1 MGPGPDSPD
10 WHVALRRCVLAVS
23 LLDGVDAVPQDG
35 GVLLEGA
42 PPVEVPWPEVVSVVG
57 DSDPDSATARRRLR
71 SWLRLRRGLA
81 DLPDPG
87 TAARPLGLPVGHVL
101 HPGPTW
107 VRLRVLGGALDVGTG
122 FLGLLDDPDEV
133 VVVPAEVVA
142 AAGLDEGSWWPRC
155 VAYLEQMGAVAADRH
170 GRDPSAPLRPMGD
183 CDVVTLLASSAFR
196 AELSA
201 HDPTGLRT
209 AAVPMRNRGWLD
221 LARIDPAFATA
232 AAAATSAP
240 DRGFERPILV
250 TADEVVMAASG
261 GLPAQ
266 IELRDPVATALPW
279 KRR

>member
-1 MGPGPDSPD
+1 MAPAPETAD

-23 LLDGVDAVPQDG
+23 LLDGVDAVPQDDA
-35 GVLLEGA
+35 VLLEGA
-42 PPVEVPWPEVVSVVG
+42 PLVEVPWPEVASVVG
-57 DSDPDSATARRRLR
+57 DADPDSATARRRLR
-71 SWLRLRRGLA
+71 GWLLLRRRLA
-81 DLPDPG
+81 DLPDPR
-87 TAARPLGLPVGHVL
+87 TAARPLALPVGHVL

-142 AAGLDEGSWWPRC
+142 ASGLDEASWWPRC
-155 VAYLEQMGAVAADRH
+155 LAYVEQMGAVAADRH
-170 GRDPSAPLRPMGD
+170 GKDPSAPLRPMGD
-183 CDVVTLLASSAFR
+183 CDVVTLLASAAFR
-196 AELSA
+196 AALSA
-201 HDPTGLRT
+201 YDPTGLRT

-250 TADEVVMAASG
+250 TADEVVMAAPG